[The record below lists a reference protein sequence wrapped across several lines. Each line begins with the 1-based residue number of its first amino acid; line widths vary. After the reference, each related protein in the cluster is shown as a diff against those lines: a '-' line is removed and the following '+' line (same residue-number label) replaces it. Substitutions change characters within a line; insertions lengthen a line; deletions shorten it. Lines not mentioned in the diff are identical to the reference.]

1 MQNGCD
7 LKGPVVRSLFVAA
20 FAYLIA
26 GAAAGVHYR
35 ELTKFAEFPE
45 GGSTQLS
52 VVHTHL
58 LTLGFIFL
66 LIVLV
71 LDKVF
76 ALSGTPL
83 FRWFFWLFN
92 AGLVI
97 STAMMIWH
105 GTLTVLGQPSSA
117 AIAGIAG
124 MGHIVLTG
132 SLIVLMVALGRR
144 LPRREVRPAAA
155 E

>member
-1 MQNGCD
+1 M
-7 LKGPVVRSLFVAA
+7 RSLFIAA

-26 GAAAGVHYR
+26 GVAAGVYYR
-35 ELTKFAEFPE
+35 ELTKFTGFPE

-58 LTLGFIFL
+58 LTLGFL
-66 LIVLV
+66 LLLVVLV

-76 ALSGTPL
+76 GLSGNRL
-83 FRWFFWLFN
+83 FPWFFWLFN
-92 AGLVI
+92 AGLVV
-97 STAMMIWH
+97 STGMMVWH
-105 GTLTVLGQPSSA
+105 GTLTVLGQQSSP

-132 SLIVLMVALGRR
+132 SLIVLMVALGRS
-144 LPRREVRPAAA
+144 LPRREVKPAAA